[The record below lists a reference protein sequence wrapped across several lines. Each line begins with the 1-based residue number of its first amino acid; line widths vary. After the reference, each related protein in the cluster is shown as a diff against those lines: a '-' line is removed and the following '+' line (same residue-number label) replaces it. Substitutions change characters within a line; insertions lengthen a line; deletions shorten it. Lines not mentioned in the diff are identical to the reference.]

1 MDSIACSEAH
11 LCLVI
16 EEAEDS
22 SHHSLEKEHWH
33 WVRQSLCFL
42 RITA

>member
-1 MDSIACSEAH
+1 MDSIACSGEAH

-22 SHHSLEKEHWH
+22 SLHSLEKEDWH
-33 WVRQSLCFL
+33 WVR
-42 RITA
+42 